1 MARRA
6 KRVDQVATAK
16 VDYVAAIQRLDWNEL
31 IGLWQ
36 QIAARDTPGWPDGK
50 ALEHLIIRA
59 FQLSGAD
66 VEWPYKVLMD
76 GEEIEQIDGMVRFDH
91 ITCLIEAKD
100 ATRPVNIEPVAKLRN
115 QLMRRPAG
123 VIGSVFSYG
132 GFTNPA
138 IVLAQFVAPQA
149 VVLWPGEEIEAVL
162 GRQDFCGALRRKYVY
177 LQQMGLPNFDT
188 RTEYLPR

>member
-59 FQLSGAD
+59 FQLSGA
-66 VEWPYKVLMD
+66 VS
-76 GEEIEQIDGMVRFDH
+76 
-91 ITCLIEAKD
+91 
-100 ATRPVNIEPVAKLRN
+100 RPVV
-115 QLMRRPAG
+115 
-123 VIGSVFSYG
+123 
-132 GFTNPA
+132 
-138 IVLAQFVAPQA
+138 
-149 VVLWPGEEIEAVL
+149 
-162 GRQDFCGALRRKYVY
+162 
-177 LQQMGLPNFDT
+177 
-188 RTEYLPR
+188 